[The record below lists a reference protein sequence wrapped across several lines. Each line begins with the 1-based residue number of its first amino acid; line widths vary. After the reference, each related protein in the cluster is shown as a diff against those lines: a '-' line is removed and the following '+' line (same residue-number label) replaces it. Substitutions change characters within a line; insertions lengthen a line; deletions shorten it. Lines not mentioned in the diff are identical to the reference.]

1 MKLTWLVV
9 ADSSKARIFLTDSR
23 TGPIEEIESI
33 AHTEARLPE
42 HEMASDQ
49 PGKSSGNG
57 GVGGHAYQSKI
68 SPKDQENMNFAKSIA
83 NELDDARKKE
93 KFKQIILVAP
103 PDFLG
108 NLRHSLNA
116 QTKKLVF
123 FELAKNFSQ
132 LKAEEINQHLTES
145 LKKYKTPVT

>member
-23 TGPIEEIESI
+23 TGPIKEIESI
-33 AHTEARLPE
+33 VHTEARLPE
-42 HEMASDQ
+42 HEMTSDQ
-49 PGKSSGNG
+49 PGKSSGSG
-57 GVGGHAYQSKI
+57 SAGGHAYQSKV
-68 SPKDQENMNFAKSIA
+68 SPKEQENINFAKSIA

-93 KFKQIILVAP
+93 KFKQIILVSP

-108 NLRHSLNA
+108 NLRHNLNS
-116 QTKKLVF
+116 QTRKLVY

-132 LKAEEINQHLTES
+132 LKAEEINAHLSES
-145 LKKYKTPVT
+145 LKKHRTPVT

>member
-23 TGPIEEIESI
+23 TGPIKEIESI
-33 AHTEARLPE
+33 VHTEARLHE
-42 HEMASDQ
+42 HDMTSDLS
-49 PGKSSGNG
+49 GRSKGNG
-57 GVGGHAYQSKI
+57 SGGNVYQKKV
-68 SPKDQENMNFAKSIA
+68 SPKDQENISFAKSIA

-93 KFKQIILVAP
+93 KFKQIILVSP

-108 NLRHSLNA
+108 NLRNSLNA
-116 QTKKLVF
+116 QTQKLVF

-132 LKAEEINQHLTES
+132 LKAEEINEHLSES
-145 LKKYKTPVT
+145 LKKL